1 MYVQASKIA
10 LYTLQT
16 ALGGKRMNK
25 SERSDR
31 RVSPMDKHII
41 KSAANA
47 VGMTV
52 SAYLVFKACE
62 DIGYNVTDKI
72 LEDVGKR
79 SSGERATRKT
89 KSRRRS

>member
-1 MYVQASKIA
+1 MYVQAFKIA

-16 ALGGKRMNK
+16 ALGGKNMSK
-25 SERSDR
+25 SERIDL

-47 VGMTV
+47 VGMSV
-52 SAYLVFKACE
+52 SAYLIFKACE
-62 DIGYNVTDKI
+62 DIGYNVTDEVLKKV
-72 LEDVGKR
+72 EKR
-79 SSGERATRKT
+79 SGGERATRKT